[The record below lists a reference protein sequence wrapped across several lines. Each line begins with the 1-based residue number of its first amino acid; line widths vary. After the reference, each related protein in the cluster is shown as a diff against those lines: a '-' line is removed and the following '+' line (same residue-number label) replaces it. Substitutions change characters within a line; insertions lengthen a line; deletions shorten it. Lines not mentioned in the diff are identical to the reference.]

1 MEKFNFISELVFEV
15 YGKDLKELF
24 ENAAL
29 ALSNVVADIDKVQAK
44 EEEEFEMK
52 GEDLESTLF
61 NWLNGIITIVDAEKK
76 IFSKFEVEEI
86 DKEHVRAKMWGESLK
101 PKIIKKN
108 ITAPDSSKFSIK
120 KTNEG
125 YKAIIGLKV

>member
-1 MEKFNFISELVFEV
+1 
-15 YGKDLKELF
+15 
-24 ENAAL
+24 
-29 ALSNVVADIDKVQAK
+29 
-44 EEEEFEMK
+44 MK

-61 NWLNGIITIVDAEKK
+61 NWLNGILTIVDVEKK